1 MLKPRSPQN
10 SFRMAASSEN
20 TCRNNLTRLVLAGAL
35 EKILWFYYGNTKVKT
50 GSYIKFLIDNIPK
63 NSYKPFHIIVMKFT
77 LISKK
82 NLSVQSFFVTLKKC
96 FNSHI
101 AKPEHHKIS

>member
-1 MLKPRSPQN
+1 MLKPKSPQN

-35 EKILWFYYGNTKVKT
+35 EKFCGFTMETVKAKT

-63 NSYKPFHIIVMKFT
+63 NSYKPFHIIVMKCT
-77 LISKK
+77 LTSKK
-82 NLSVQSFFVTLKKC
+82 NPSVQLFFLTLK
-96 FNSHI
+96 
-101 AKPEHHKIS
+101 